1 MTLTLELTPAQEKR
15 LREKAA
21 EAGQE
26 PQAYLL
32 TAADID
38 DAEADKKE
46 IEDAPTGSAYDLF
59 KGRIGLFHGSGA
71 NLSENAEQLVA
82 EIIAEKHQ
90 QGHL

>member
-21 EAGQE
+21 AAGQQPE
-26 PQAYLL
+26 AYLM
-32 TAADID
+32 TVADID
-38 DAEADKKE
+38 DDEE

-59 KGRIGLFHGSGA
+59 KDLLGGWGSGGA
-71 NLSENAEQLVA
+71 VTLSENCGEQFAEGML
-82 EIIAEKHQ
+82 EKRR